1 MSVVK
6 SATGMPMAKLAALQH
21 AMSPD
26 IETNLET
33 ARRMLGKAAEAGARL
48 AVFPEVQLS
57 PFFPVRRGNDAS
69 IYAMTADHPAM
80 AALGEMAKTNGI
92 VTVANIYFEDVDGT
106 RFDASPVF
114 DADGSLLG
122 ISKMV
127 HIAQFENFWEKD
139 YYNSGSGFDVY
150 DTAAG
155 RLGIVICYDRHF
167 PESYRA
173 CALQGAEIIATPTCN
188 LAGEP
193 LDLFAGEMRALAFQ
207 NSVYSILANRCGTE
221 GETAYG
227 GHSVIAGPDG
237 SLLADAGKDEAVLT
251 ADYDLTRR
259 AEIAKA
265 CGWIEELKPW
275 LKPGLRA

>member
-1 MSVVK
+1 
-6 SATGMPMAKLAALQH
+6 MARLAALQH

-26 IETNLET
+26 IESNLET
-33 ARRMLGKAAEAGARL
+33 ARRMLEAAAKAGVKL

-57 PFFPVRRGNDAS
+57 PFFPARRGNDAGR
-69 IYAMTADHPAM
+69 YAMTVDHPAM
-80 AALGEMAKTNGI
+80 NALSEMVKANGI
-92 VTVANIYFEDVDGT
+92 VTVANIYFQDHDST

-127 HIAQFENFWEKD
+127 HIAQFENFWEKN
-139 YYNSGSGFDVY
+139 YYASGSGFDVY

-193 LDLFAGEMRALAFQ
+193 LDLFAWEMRTLAFQ
-207 NSVYSILANRCGTE
+207 NSVYSILANRCGVE
-221 GETAYG
+221 GETSYG

-237 SLLADAGKDEAVLT
+237 TLLAQAGNAETVLT
-251 ADYDLTRR
+251 AEYDLTRR
-259 AEIAKA
+259 AEIAEA
-265 CGWIEELKPW
+265 YGWLGELKPW
-275 LKPGLRA
+275 LKPGLRE

>member
-1 MSVVK
+1 M
-6 SATGMPMAKLAALQH
+6 TRIAALQH

-26 IETNLET
+26 IADNLAT
-33 ARRMLGKAAEAGARL
+33 ADRLLAQAATQGVKL
-48 AVFPEVQLS
+48 AVFPEIQLS
-57 PFFPVRRGNDAS
+57 PFFPVRADGDAS
-69 IYAMTADHPAM
+69 QYAMRQDDPAIE
-80 AALGEMAKTNGI
+80 ALGEMAKRHGI
-92 VTVANIYFEDVDGT
+92 VTVANIYFEDQSGE

-114 DADGSLLG
+114 DADGALLG

-127 HIAQFENFWEKD
+127 HIAQFEKFWEKD
-139 YYNSGSGFDVY
+139 YYASGSGFDVY

-193 LDLFAGEMRALAFQ
+193 LDLFAWEMRVLAMQ
-207 NSVYSILANRCGTE
+207 NSVYSILANRCGVE
-221 GETAYG
+221 GDTGYG

-237 SLLADAGKDEAVLT
+237 ALLAEAGEAETVLI
-251 ADYDLTRR
+251 ADYDLAERAKIAEQRR
-259 AEIAKA
+259 WLA
-265 CGWIEELKPW
+265 ELKPW
-275 LKPGLRA
+275 LKPATSVQR

>member
-1 MSVVK
+1 M
-6 SATGMPMAKLAALQH
+6 THLAAHQY

-26 IETNLET
+26 IGDNLQT
-33 ARRMLGKAAEAGARL
+33 ARRLLGAAARAGAKL

-57 PFFPVRRGNDAS
+57 PFFPVRRHEDAGH
-69 IYAMTADHPAM
+69 YAMTTGHPAF
-80 AALGEMAKTNGI
+80 AALADMAKANGI
-92 VTVANIYFEDVDGT
+92 VTVANIYFEDEDGT

-114 DADGSLLG
+114 DADGRLLG

-127 HIAQFENFWEKD
+127 HIAQFEHFWEKD
-139 YYNSGSGFDVY
+139 YYASGSGFDVY

-155 RLGIVICYDRHF
+155 RVGIVICYDRHF

-193 LDLFAGEMRALAFQ
+193 LDLFAWEMRVLARQ

-221 GETAYG
+221 NGIRYG

-237 SLLADAGKDEAVLT
+237 RLLAEAGGDEAVLT
-251 ADYDLTRR
+251 AEFDLKHR
-259 AEIAKA
+259 AAIAAASGWKA
-265 CGWIEELKPW
+265 ELKPW
-275 LKPGLRA
+275 LKPGTGQAL

>member
-1 MSVVK
+1 
-6 SATGMPMAKLAALQH
+6 
-21 AMSPD
+21 MSPD
-26 IETNLET
+26 IGVNLDT
-33 ARRMLGKAAEAGARL
+33 ARRMLVEAFDSGVKL

-69 IYAMTADHPAM
+69 AYAMTRDHPAL
-80 AALGEMAKTNGI
+80 AAISEMAKTNGI
-92 VTVANIYFEDVDGT
+92 VVVANIYFEDDDGT

-114 DADGSLLG
+114 DADGALLG

-139 YYNSGSGFDVY
+139 YYASGSGFDVY

-193 LDLFAGEMRALAFQ
+193 LDLFAAEMRTLAFQ

-221 GETAYG
+221 GETVYG
-227 GHSVIAGPDG
+227 GHSVITGPDG
-237 SLLADAGKDEAVLT
+237 ALLAEAGDTETILSAE
-251 ADYDLTRR
+251 YDLKHR
-259 AEIAKA
+259 AKVAQA
-265 CGWIEELKPW
+265 YGWLDELKPW
-275 LKPGLRA
+275 LKPGFKAEP

>member
-1 MSVVK
+1 MS
-6 SATGMPMAKLAALQH
+6 KLAALQH

-33 ARRMLGKAAEAGARL
+33 ARRMLGKAAEAGVKL

-69 IYAMTADHPAM
+69 IYAMTADHPAL
-80 AALGEMAKTNGI
+80 ASLSEMARANGI
-92 VTVANIYFEDVDGT
+92 VTVANIYFEDDDGT
-106 RFDASPVF
+106 RFDASPIF
-114 DADGSLLG
+114 DADGTLLG

-139 YYNSGSGFDVY
+139 YYASGSGFDVY

-155 RLGIVICYDRHF
+155 KLGIVICYDRHF

-173 CALQGAEIIATPTCN
+173 CALQGAEVIATPTCN

-193 LDLFAGEMRALAFQ
+193 LDLFAAEMRTLAFQ
-207 NSVYSILANRCGTE
+207 NSVYSVLANRCGTE

-227 GHSVIAGPDG
+227 GHSVITGPTG
-237 SLLADAGKDEAVLT
+237 ALLAAAGEAETVLT
-251 ADYDLTRR
+251 AGYDLVHR
-259 AEIAKA
+259 AEIAKTY
-265 CGWIEELKPW
+265 GWLDELKPW
-275 LKPGLRA
+275 LKPGLMEV

>member
-1 MSVVK
+1 
-6 SATGMPMAKLAALQH
+6 MAHLAALQY

-26 IETNLET
+26 IDRNLET
-33 ARRMLGKAAEAGARL
+33 ARRLLGAAARAGAKL

-57 PFFPVRRGNDAS
+57 PFFPVRRHQDAGH
-69 IYAMTADHPAM
+69 YAMTSGHPAF
-80 AALGEMAKTNGI
+80 AALADMAKANGI
-92 VTVANIYFEDVDGT
+92 VTVANIYFEDENGT

-114 DADGSLLG
+114 DADGRLLG

-139 YYNSGSGFDVY
+139 YYASGSGFDVY

-155 RLGIVICYDRHF
+155 RVGVVICYDRHF

-173 CALQGAEIIATPTCN
+173 CALKGAEIIATPTCN

-193 LDLFAGEMRALAFQ
+193 LDLFAWEMRVLARQ

-221 GETAYG
+221 NGIRYG

-237 SLLADAGKDEAVLT
+237 TLLAEAGSHEAVLT
-251 ADYDLTRR
+251 SPYSLQER
-259 AEIAKA
+259 ANIASKTNLLS
-265 CGWIEELKPW
+265 ELKPW
-275 LKPGLRA
+275 LKPA

>member
-1 MSVVK
+1 
-6 SATGMPMAKLAALQH
+6 MARMAVLQH
-21 AMSPD
+21 TMAPAVAD
-26 IETNLET
+26 NLAT
-33 ARRMLGKAAEAGARL
+33 ARRMMEGAAAGGARL
-48 AVFPEVQLS
+48 AVFPEIHLS

-69 IYAMTADHPAM
+69 AYAMRRDDPAL
-80 AALGEMAKTNGI
+80 AVLSGLAREFAL
-92 VTVANIYFEDVDGT
+92 VTVANIYFEDGDGT

-127 HIAQFENFWEKD
+127 HIAQFEHFWEQD
-139 YYNSGSGFDVY
+139 YYAPGSGFDVY

-155 RLGIVICYDRHF
+155 RVGVVICYDRHF

-193 LDLFAGEMRALAFQ
+193 LDLFAWEIRTLAFQ
-207 NSVYSILANRCGTE
+207 NSVYALLANRCGVE
-221 GETAYG
+221 AGTAYG

-237 SLLADAGKDEAVLT
+237 RLLAHAGAQPEVLL
-251 ADYDLTRR
+251 ADYDLEHRR
-259 AEIAKA
+259 QVAENF
-265 CGWIEELKPW
+265 GWIANLKPW
-275 LKPGLRA
+275 LRPAFRAD

>member
-1 MSVVK
+1 
-6 SATGMPMAKLAALQH
+6 MARLAALQH

-26 IETNLET
+26 IESNLET
-33 ARRMLGKAAEAGARL
+33 ARRMLEAAAKAGVKL

-57 PFFPVRRGNDAS
+57 PFFPVRRGNDAGR
-69 IYAMTADHPAM
+69 YAMTVDHPAM
-80 AALGEMAKTNGI
+80 NALSEMAKANGI
-92 VTVANIYFEDVDGT
+92 VTVANIYFQDHDGT

-139 YYNSGSGFDVY
+139 YYASGSGFDVY

-173 CALQGAEIIATPTCN
+173 CAL
-188 LAGEP
+188 AGGRDYRDA
-193 LDLFAGEMRALAFQ
+193 DLQ
-207 NSVYSILANRCGTE
+207 S
-221 GETAYG
+221 G
-227 GHSVIAGPDG
+227 GRTSGPFCLGD
-237 SLLADAGKDEAVLT
+237 ADACLPEFGLFHSGQSV
-251 ADYDLTRR
+251 RR
-259 AEIAKA
+259 RGRDQLMA
-265 CGWIEELKPW
+265 GTL
-275 LKPGLRA
+275 

>member
-1 MSVVK
+1 
-6 SATGMPMAKLAALQH
+6 MPMARLAALQH

-26 IETNLET
+26 IESNLET
-33 ARRMLGKAAEAGARL
+33 ARRMLEAAAKAGVKL

-57 PFFPVRRGNDAS
+57 PFFPVRRGNDAGR
-69 IYAMTADHPAM
+69 YVMTADHPAI
-80 AALGEMAKTNGI
+80 AALSEMAKAHGI
-92 VTVANIYFEDVDGT
+92 VTVANIYFQDDDGT

-114 DADGSLLG
+114 DADGTLLG

-127 HIAQFENFWEKD
+127 HVAQFENFWEKD
-139 YYNSGSGFDVY
+139 YYASGSGFDVY

-193 LDLFAGEMRALAFQ
+193 LDLFAWEMRTLAFQ
-207 NSVYSILANRCGTE
+207 NSVYSILANRCGVE
-221 GETAYG
+221 GETSYG

-237 SLLADAGKDEAVLT
+237 ALHAQAGNTESVLT

-259 AEIAKA
+259 AEIARA
-265 CGWIEELKPW
+265 YGWLGELKPW
-275 LKPGLRA
+275 LKPGLRE

>member
-1 MSVVK
+1 
-6 SATGMPMAKLAALQH
+6 MARLAALQH

-26 IETNLET
+26 IDINLDT
-33 ARRMLGKAAEAGARL
+33 ARRMLAEAAAAGVKL

-57 PFFPVRRGNDAS
+57 PFFPVKRGNDAS
-69 IYAMTADHPAM
+69 RYAMTRDHPAL
-80 AALGEMAKTNGI
+80 AALSAMARETGI
-92 VTVANIYFEDVDGT
+92 VVVANIYFEDDDGT
-106 RFDASPVF
+106 RFDASPVI
-114 DADGSLLG
+114 DADGALLG

-139 YYNSGSGFDVY
+139 YYASGSGFDVY
-150 DTAAG
+150 DTDAG

-167 PESYRA
+167 AESYRA

-193 LDLFAGEMRALAFQ
+193 LDLFAAEMRTLAFQ
-207 NSVYSILANRCGTE
+207 NSVYSILANRCGVE

-237 SLLADAGKDEAVLT
+237 ALLAEAGEAESILM
-251 ADYDLTRR
+251 ADYDLAHR
-259 AEIAKA
+259 AEVAKA
-265 CGWIEELKPW
+265 YGWLGELKPW
-275 LKPGLRA
+275 LQPGFKAEP

>member
-1 MSVVK
+1 
-6 SATGMPMAKLAALQH
+6 MARLAALQH
-21 AMSPD
+21 TMSPD
-26 IETNLET
+26 IAVNLET
-33 ARRMLGKAAEAGARL
+33 ARRMLAEAASSNVKL

-57 PFFPVRRGNDAS
+57 PFFPVRRGQDAS
-69 IYAMTADHPAM
+69 PYAMSRDHPALG
-80 AALGEMAKTNGI
+80 ALSDMAKANGI
-92 VTVANIYFEDVDGT
+92 VVVANIYFEDEDGT
-106 RFDASPVF
+106 RYDASPVF
-114 DADGSLLG
+114 DADGRLLG

-139 YYNSGSGFDVY
+139 YYAAGSGFDVY

-207 NSVYSILANRCGTE
+207 NSVYSILVNRCGTE

-237 SLLADAGKDEAVLT
+237 SLLAEADDAECVL
-251 ADYDLTRR
+251 AAEYDLVRR

-265 CGWIEELKPW
+265 NGWLDELKTW
-275 LKPGLRA
+275 LKPGLQA

>member
-1 MSVVK
+1 MSR
-6 SATGMPMAKLAALQH
+6 LAALQH

-26 IETNLET
+26 IAVNLAT
-33 ARRMLGKAAEAGARL
+33 AGRMLEAAADEGAKL
-48 AVFPEVQLS
+48 AVFPELQLS
-57 PFFPVRRGNDAS
+57 PFFPVRRGHDAAR
-69 IYAMTADHPAM
+69 YAMQGDDPALE
-80 AALGEMAKTNGI
+80 ALGELARQHGI
-92 VTVANIYFEDVDGT
+92 VVVANVYFQDAQGE

-114 DADGSLLG
+114 DADGTLLG
-122 ISKMV
+122 IPQMV

-139 YYNSGSGFDVY
+139 YYASGAGFEVY

-193 LDLFAGEMRALAFQ
+193 LDLFAWEMRTLAMQ
-207 NSVYSILANRCGTE
+207 NSVYSILANRCGIE
-221 GETAYG
+221 DGTAYG

-237 SLLADAGKDEAVLT
+237 SLLAQAGDGETVLT
-251 ADYDLTRR
+251 AAYDLARR
-259 AEIAKA
+259 AEIARNA
-265 CGWIEELKPW
+265 NWLGELKPW
-275 LKPGLRA
+275 LKPQTAG

>member
-1 MSVVK
+1 M
-6 SATGMPMAKLAALQH
+6 
-21 AMSPD
+21 
-26 IETNLET
+26 
-33 ARRMLGKAAEAGARL
+33 KAAASDDVKL
-48 AVFPEVQLS
+48 AVFPEIQLS
-57 PFFPVRRGNDAS
+57 PFFPVRRGNDAGR
-69 IYAMTADHPAM
+69 YAMTKDHPALSALSDM
-80 AALGEMAKTNGI
+80 ARATGI
-92 VTVANIYFEDVDGT
+92 VTVANIYFEDADGT

-114 DADGSLLG
+114 DADGTLLG

-139 YYNSGSGFDVY
+139 YYASGSGFDVY

-193 LDLFAGEMRALAFQ
+193 LDLFAWEMRTLALQ
-207 NSVYSILANRCGTE
+207 NSVYSILANRCGVE

-237 SLLADAGKDEAVLT
+237 SLLAEAGSDERVLT
-251 ADYDLTRR
+251 ADHDLEHRGKIAR
-259 AEIAKA
+259 AY
-265 CGWIEELKPW
+265 GWLDELKPW
-275 LKPGLRA
+275 LKPDLRE

>member
-1 MSVVK
+1 
-6 SATGMPMAKLAALQH
+6 MAKLAALQH

-33 ARRMLGKAAEAGARL
+33 ARRMLAKAAKAGTKL

-69 IYAMTADHPAM
+69 IYAMTADHPAL
-80 AALGEMAKTNGI
+80 AALSDMAKSNGI
-92 VTVANIYFEDVDGT
+92 VTVANIYFQEDDGT

-139 YYNSGSGFDVY
+139 YYASGSGFDVY

-207 NSVYSILANRCGTE
+207 NSIYSILANRYGKE

-227 GHSVIAGPDG
+227 GHSVITGPDG
-237 SLLADAGKDEAVLT
+237 ALLAEAGSFETVLT
-251 ADYDLTRR
+251 ANYDLAHR

-265 CGWIEELKPW
+265 YGWLGELKPW
-275 LKPGLRA
+275 LMPGLNA

>member
-1 MSVVK
+1 M
-6 SATGMPMAKLAALQH
+6 TRLAALQH

-26 IETNLET
+26 IAVNLAT
-33 ARRMLGKAAEAGARL
+33 AERMLATASQQGAKL

-57 PFFPVRRGNDAS
+57 PFFPVRAGGDAS
-69 IYAMTADHPAM
+69 RYAMQKDDPAIT
-80 AALGEMAKTNGI
+80 ALGEMARKHRI
-92 VTVANIYFEDVDGT
+92 VTVANIYFQGRDGE

-114 DADGSLLG
+114 DADGTLLG

-127 HIAQFENFWEKD
+127 HIAHFEKFWEKD
-139 YYNSGSGFDVY
+139 YYASGSGFDVY

-155 RLGIVICYDRHF
+155 KLGIVICYDRHF

-193 LDLFAGEMRALAFQ
+193 LDLFAWEMRVLAMQ
-207 NSVYSILANRCGTE
+207 NSVYSILANRCGVEDDT
-221 GETAYG
+221 GYG

-237 SLLADAGKDEAVLT
+237 SLLAEAGDGETVLF
-251 ADYDLTRR
+251 ADYDLSER
-259 AEIAKA
+259 AEIARQRRWLA
-265 CGWIEELKPW
+265 ELKPW
-275 LKPGLRA
+275 LRPETRG